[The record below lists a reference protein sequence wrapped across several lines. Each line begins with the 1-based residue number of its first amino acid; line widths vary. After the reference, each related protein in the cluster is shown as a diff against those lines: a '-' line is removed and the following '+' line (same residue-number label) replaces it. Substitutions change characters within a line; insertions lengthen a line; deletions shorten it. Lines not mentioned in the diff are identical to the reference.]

1 MEVGEKS
8 RNKLITELSEHVS
21 SLGLFVLLN
30 YIKQDHLK
38 LLSQY
43 CHWGKK
49 DKTPTNKATLAKKI
63 HDAMEEDGSPTKFL
77 LNVQSKHLKEILKYL
92 EIEVETKDKM
102 VDTLVN
108 LADEMGLE
116 KLFSSFPVSKLKEFI
131 KTCGLKIDSE
141 SLDTLLTSLIEQESI
156 KAPFKSTESPSKN
169 QPKIDDNISV
179 VDLHHH
185 YFREDL
191 AEWCKKN
198 ELISN
203 GSKKELVDRIRRKF
217 DKKLIVGRDVKVPKP
232 DPKRKRTEKEQKDEK
247 DKSSDSETTP
257 KATKQQKTSKKTGK
271 V

>member
-1 MEVGEKS
+1 
-8 RNKLITELSEHVS
+8 
-21 SLGLFVLLN
+21 
-30 YIKQDHLK
+30 
-38 LLSQY
+38 
-43 CHWGKK
+43 
-49 DKTPTNKATLAKKI
+49 
-63 HDAMEEDGSPTKFL
+63 MEEDGSPTKFL

-257 KATKQQKTSKKTGK
+257 KATKQQKTSKKPEK
-271 V
+271 SSSKSEED